1 MSNLKGLGVALVTPF
16 NEDLSI
22 DFDSLTKLVEY
33 NIANGTDFLVVLGT
47 TAETATLSKAEQAQ
61 VIEHI
66 VKVNNKR
73 LPLVLG
79 IGGNNTLAVKE
90 QIESTDLSD
99 FEGVLSVS
107 PYYNKPN
114 QEGIYQHYKM
124 LASTG
129 KNIIIYNVPGR
140 TGQNIDAATTLRL
153 AKDFPNL
160 FMIKEASPN
169 ISQYFDILRKKTAGF
184 SLVSGDDEFTLPVTL
199 AGGDGVISVI
209 GQAYPKLFSDMIKL
223 AKESKV
229 KEAYAIHNQLV
240 ELIRLIFAEG
250 NPCGVKTVL
259 AEMGIIKNHL
269 RLPLIK
275 ASENLQDRIKEFMLL
290 KFLFFLPLFFIT
302 NGKCLAQEQQGQE
315 VTEQEIKETQETLTI
330 EPKQDSVNLI
340 ERLKFRPKELY
351 IPTGL
356 MALGLIS
363 EGKTKQEVHQWR
375 NKQIP
380 HFRNKFDDY
389 LQFAPHVAV
398 YGFELMGMK
407 PKTDWK
413 NRIAIHAKGH
423 IITLGLAHL
432 MKTLINNERPNGA
445 RMSFPSGHTAYAFSG
460 ATILAMEYK
469 DEHPWVPYAA
479 YGSAGVVGIMRIANN
494 RHYVSDVLFGA
505 GLGILSMKLAY
516 WTHKYKWN
524 KPKKEKKDPF
534 LGVVY

>member
-1 MSNLKGLGVALVTPF
+1 MSKLKGLGVALVTPF

-169 ISQYFDILRKKTAGF
+169 ISQYFDILRKKPAGF

-223 AKESKV
+223 AKENKV

-275 ASENLQDRIKEFMLL
+275 ASENLQDRIK
-290 KFLFFLPLFFIT
+290 
-302 NGKCLAQEQQGQE
+302 A
-315 VTEQEIKETQETLTI
+315 
-330 EPKQDSVNLI
+330 
-340 ERLKFRPKELY
+340 
-351 IPTGL
+351 
-356 MALGLIS
+356 
-363 EGKTKQEVHQWR
+363 
-375 NKQIP
+375 
-380 HFRNKFDDY
+380 
-389 LQFAPHVAV
+389 
-398 YGFELMGMK
+398 GMK
-407 PKTDWK
+407 
-413 NRIAIHAKGH
+413 N
-423 IITLGLAHL
+423 LQ
-432 MKTLINNERPNGA
+432 N
-445 RMSFPSGHTAYAFSG
+445 
-460 ATILAMEYK
+460 
-469 DEHPWVPYAA
+469 
-479 YGSAGVVGIMRIANN
+479 
-494 RHYVSDVLFGA
+494 
-505 GLGILSMKLAY
+505 
-516 WTHKYKWN
+516 
-524 KPKKEKKDPF
+524 
-534 LGVVY
+534 

>member
-140 TGQNIDAATTLRL
+140 TGQNIDSSTTLRL

-275 ASENLQDRIKEFMLL
+275 ASENLQDRIKAEM
-290 KFLFFLPLFFIT
+290 K
-302 NGKCLAQEQQGQE
+302 
-315 VTEQEIKETQETLTI
+315 
-330 EPKQDSVNLI
+330 NL
-340 ERLKFRPKELY
+340 
-351 IPTGL
+351 
-356 MALGLIS
+356 
-363 EGKTKQEVHQWR
+363 
-375 NKQIP
+375 
-380 HFRNKFDDY
+380 
-389 LQFAPHVAV
+389 
-398 YGFELMGMK
+398 
-407 PKTDWK
+407 
-413 NRIAIHAKGH
+413 
-423 IITLGLAHL
+423 
-432 MKTLINNERPNGA
+432 
-445 RMSFPSGHTAYAFSG
+445 
-460 ATILAMEYK
+460 
-469 DEHPWVPYAA
+469 
-479 YGSAGVVGIMRIANN
+479 
-494 RHYVSDVLFGA
+494 
-505 GLGILSMKLAY
+505 
-516 WTHKYKWN
+516 
-524 KPKKEKKDPF
+524 
-534 LGVVY
+534 

>member
-1 MSNLKGLGVALVTPF
+1 MSKLKGLGVALVTPF

-140 TGQNIDAATTLRL
+140 TGQNIDVATTLRL

-240 ELIRLIFAEG
+240 EIIRLIFAEG

-275 ASENLQDRIKEFMLL
+275 ASENLQDRIK
-290 KFLFFLPLFFIT
+290 
-302 NGKCLAQEQQGQE
+302 
-315 VTEQEIKETQETLTI
+315 TEMK
-330 EPKQDSVNLI
+330 NL
-340 ERLKFRPKELY
+340 
-351 IPTGL
+351 
-356 MALGLIS
+356 
-363 EGKTKQEVHQWR
+363 
-375 NKQIP
+375 
-380 HFRNKFDDY
+380 
-389 LQFAPHVAV
+389 
-398 YGFELMGMK
+398 
-407 PKTDWK
+407 
-413 NRIAIHAKGH
+413 
-423 IITLGLAHL
+423 
-432 MKTLINNERPNGA
+432 
-445 RMSFPSGHTAYAFSG
+445 
-460 ATILAMEYK
+460 
-469 DEHPWVPYAA
+469 
-479 YGSAGVVGIMRIANN
+479 
-494 RHYVSDVLFGA
+494 
-505 GLGILSMKLAY
+505 
-516 WTHKYKWN
+516 
-524 KPKKEKKDPF
+524 
-534 LGVVY
+534 

>member
-16 NEDLSI
+16 NGDLSI

-90 QIESTDLSD
+90 QIESTDLSN

-140 TGQNIDAATTLRL
+140 TGQNIESSTTLRL

-169 ISQYFDILRKKTAGF
+169 ISQYFDILRKKPAGF

-240 ELIRLIFAEG
+240 EIIRLIFAEG

-275 ASENLQDRIKEFMLL
+275 ASENLQDRIKAEM
-290 KFLFFLPLFFIT
+290 K
-302 NGKCLAQEQQGQE
+302 
-315 VTEQEIKETQETLTI
+315 
-330 EPKQDSVNLI
+330 NL
-340 ERLKFRPKELY
+340 
-351 IPTGL
+351 
-356 MALGLIS
+356 
-363 EGKTKQEVHQWR
+363 
-375 NKQIP
+375 
-380 HFRNKFDDY
+380 
-389 LQFAPHVAV
+389 
-398 YGFELMGMK
+398 
-407 PKTDWK
+407 
-413 NRIAIHAKGH
+413 
-423 IITLGLAHL
+423 
-432 MKTLINNERPNGA
+432 
-445 RMSFPSGHTAYAFSG
+445 
-460 ATILAMEYK
+460 
-469 DEHPWVPYAA
+469 
-479 YGSAGVVGIMRIANN
+479 
-494 RHYVSDVLFGA
+494 
-505 GLGILSMKLAY
+505 
-516 WTHKYKWN
+516 
-524 KPKKEKKDPF
+524 
-534 LGVVY
+534 

>member
-99 FEGVLSVS
+99 FEGILSVS

-140 TGQNIDAATTLRL
+140 TGQNIEAATTLRL

-169 ISQYFDILRKKTAGF
+169 ISQYFDILRKKPAGF

-275 ASENLQDRIKEFMLL
+275 ASENLQERIK
-290 KFLFFLPLFFIT
+290 
-302 NGKCLAQEQQGQE
+302 
-315 VTEQEIKETQETLTI
+315 TEMK
-330 EPKQDSVNLI
+330 NL
-340 ERLKFRPKELY
+340 
-351 IPTGL
+351 
-356 MALGLIS
+356 
-363 EGKTKQEVHQWR
+363 Q
-375 NKQIP
+375 N
-380 HFRNKFDDY
+380 
-389 LQFAPHVAV
+389 
-398 YGFELMGMK
+398 
-407 PKTDWK
+407 
-413 NRIAIHAKGH
+413 
-423 IITLGLAHL
+423 
-432 MKTLINNERPNGA
+432 
-445 RMSFPSGHTAYAFSG
+445 
-460 ATILAMEYK
+460 
-469 DEHPWVPYAA
+469 
-479 YGSAGVVGIMRIANN
+479 
-494 RHYVSDVLFGA
+494 
-505 GLGILSMKLAY
+505 
-516 WTHKYKWN
+516 
-524 KPKKEKKDPF
+524 
-534 LGVVY
+534 

>member
-169 ISQYFDILRKKTAGF
+169 ISQYFDILRKKPAGF
-184 SLVSGDDEFTLPVTL
+184 SLVSGDDEFTLPITL

-240 ELIRLIFAEG
+240 EIIRLIFAEG

-275 ASENLQDRIKEFMLL
+275 ASENLQDRIKAEM
-290 KFLFFLPLFFIT
+290 K
-302 NGKCLAQEQQGQE
+302 
-315 VTEQEIKETQETLTI
+315 
-330 EPKQDSVNLI
+330 NL
-340 ERLKFRPKELY
+340 
-351 IPTGL
+351 
-356 MALGLIS
+356 
-363 EGKTKQEVHQWR
+363 Q
-375 NKQIP
+375 N
-380 HFRNKFDDY
+380 
-389 LQFAPHVAV
+389 
-398 YGFELMGMK
+398 
-407 PKTDWK
+407 
-413 NRIAIHAKGH
+413 
-423 IITLGLAHL
+423 
-432 MKTLINNERPNGA
+432 
-445 RMSFPSGHTAYAFSG
+445 
-460 ATILAMEYK
+460 
-469 DEHPWVPYAA
+469 
-479 YGSAGVVGIMRIANN
+479 
-494 RHYVSDVLFGA
+494 
-505 GLGILSMKLAY
+505 
-516 WTHKYKWN
+516 
-524 KPKKEKKDPF
+524 
-534 LGVVY
+534 